1 MHSNLGFLCD
11 EDVQLYRVVN
21 MTILKLIGQ
30 AASNTCME
38 VLDIQV
44 DSHYMCIRVG
54 DTFFLRE
61 RNSLSLTISFRQ
73 DLGAVV
79 IEVVIVK
86 LIVVGICA
94 KGGDLLINGE
104 KNRSKRWHE
113 RNSARL
119 ERVQEKKR
127 ERGSIREGVD

>member
-1 MHSNLGFLCD
+1 
-11 EDVQLYRVVN
+11 

-104 KNRSKRWHE
+104 KK
-113 RNSARL
+113 
-119 ERVQEKKR
+119 QEQ
-127 ERGSIREGVD
+127 EVA